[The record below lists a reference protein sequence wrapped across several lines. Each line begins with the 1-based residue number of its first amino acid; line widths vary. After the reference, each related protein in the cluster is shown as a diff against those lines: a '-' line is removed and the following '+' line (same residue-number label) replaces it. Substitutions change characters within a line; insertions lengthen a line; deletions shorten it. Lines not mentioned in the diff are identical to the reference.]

1 MGLPWWAAVLG
12 LMAGTFGIGWAIVKA
27 YATHN
32 WRTCQCVDCRKRRY
46 HAHKNQGHHAVGVTP
61 DGDVIWSEDPPRWG
75 KGATPGALDVTWLS
89 TAELEPR
96 MVVFVRNVPYRVMEI
111 RTDTKGYLVML
122 NVLTGPDRR
131 KQVIVTV
138 IWGNGN
144 RKYWET
150 R

>member
-12 LMAGTFGIGWAIVKA
+12 LIGSCFGIGWAIVKA

-46 HAHKNQGHHAVGVTP
+46 HAHKSQGHHAVGVTP
-61 DGDVIWSEDPPRWG
+61 DGDVIWSEHPPHWAKTEPTG
-75 KGATPGALDVTWLS
+75 KVKAHWMS

-96 MVVFVRNVPYRVMEI
+96 MIVLLRDVPYRVMEI
-111 RTDTKGYLVML
+111 HTDQKGYLISLSVM
-122 NVLTGPDRR
+122 GGKDRR
-131 KQVIVTV
+131 KPVIVTV
-138 IWGNGN
+138 AWANGN
-144 RKYWET
+144 RKYWES